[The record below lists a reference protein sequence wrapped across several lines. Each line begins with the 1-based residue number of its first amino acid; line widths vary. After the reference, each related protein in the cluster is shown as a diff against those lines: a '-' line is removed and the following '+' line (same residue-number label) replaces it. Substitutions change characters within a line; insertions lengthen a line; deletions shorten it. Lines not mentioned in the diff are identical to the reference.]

1 MPDIHSIHSSGS
13 VHSAPD
19 SSAGKSDQNGSVG
32 ARSVSSQPESTQTIP
47 KHENSHREAKSEDA
61 LEGAKPSEGRQLVGG
76 SPEEQLNR
84 LITNEE
90 LAECYK
96 MRAKDLYYDASLF
109 ALSNLKTFVEG
120 MDSEADTVK
129 TANDFKKSSKAVLS
143 RLKNVDGANASDL
156 RITIHSPKYGP
167 VQLIPFNCKAIEPG
181 QLAALLSS
189 AMQLTESAVQA
200 WRDDPNY
207 PALKEKYSQNIAQHG
222 PQIGDLLASIP
233 PDNKEA
239 FTRQVDLLQWPK
251 VQIQF
256 GDGPSITIDNDGER
270 EPLLLPETPPDD
282 KFALKRWLSEEMM
295 EPYGSHQLEDPR
307 ACFEQEELAKELQ
320 RAEELEK
327 ALQWR
332 LEKEQQEQQELEEQL
347 EQMLADH
354 KASLARPANGPEA
367 SFTPLK
373 LPNHDGAA
381 FFRGVFALY
390 YKNEQWTN
398 ASIEELMAQIES
410 TDVVQSIQ
418 FVIEQTIDEYLEE
431 VSKIDSE
438 HIVADKLREFATSS
452 DYRRKIYDA
461 AFAHGAFS
469 HGHFIADL
477 GDLLKIDPKQIT
489 DDQLESCQKELK
501 DLANMMYSGVL
512 RKFKVPESDGSGLGL
527 CWQDRRYMLMVDSST
542 FEAERKGG
550 TI

>member
-13 VHSAPD
+13 VHSVPG

-32 ARSVSSQPESTQTIP
+32 ARSVNSQPESTQTIP
-47 KHENSHREAKSEDA
+47 KHNSHREAKSEDA

-109 ALSNLKTFVEG
+109 ALSNLKNFVEG
-120 MDSEADTVK
+120 MDSERDTVK

-156 RITIHSPKYGP
+156 RITIHSPKYGN
-167 VQLIPFNCKAIEPG
+167 VQLIPFKHKAIEPE

-189 AMQLTESAVQA
+189 AMQLTEKAVHA

-222 PQIGDLLASIP
+222 PQIGNLLASIP

-239 FTRQVDLLQWPK
+239 FSRQVDLLQWPK

-256 GDGPSITIDNDGER
+256 GDGPSITIDNDGEQ
-270 EPLLLPETPPDD
+270 EPLLLPETPPDH
-282 KFALKRWLSEEMM
+282 KFALKRWLETV
-295 EPYGSHQLEDPR
+295 EPYGSHQLEDPQGY
-307 ACFEQEELAKELQ
+307 FEQEELAKELQ
-320 RAEELEK
+320 KAKELEK
-327 ALQWR
+327 ALQQK
-332 LEKEQQEQQELEEQL
+332 LEKDQQEQQELEKQL
-347 EQMLADH
+347 EQILAE
-354 KASLARPANGPEA
+354 KPMGSSARPANGPEA
-367 SFTPLK
+367 PCTTLK
-373 LPNHDGAA
+373 LPDNDGAA
-381 FFRGVFALY
+381 LFRGVFALL
-390 YKNEQWTN
+390 YKDERWIT
-398 ASIEELMAQIES
+398 ASIEELMEEMQS
-410 TDVVQSIQ
+410 TELMQSIQ
-418 FVIEQTIDEYLEE
+418 LVIEQTISEYLARA
-431 VSKIDSE
+431 SKIDGE
-438 HIVADKLREFATSS
+438 HIVADKLGEFVTFS
-452 DYRRKIYDA
+452 DYKSKIYDA

-469 HGHFIADL
+469 HGHFTADL
-477 GDLLKIDPKQIT
+477 GDLLKIDPKQISA
-489 DDQLESCQKELK
+489 DQLESCQKELK
-501 DLANMMYSGVL
+501 DLANMMFSGVL
-512 RKFKVPESDGSGLGL
+512 GKLKVPESDGSGLGL
-527 CWQDRRYMLMVDSST
+527 CLQDRRYMLMVDSST
-542 FEAERKGG
+542 FAAEKKGG